1 MDNQQHDVGWPS
13 AAVAVAL
20 LATIAAIAVVAILR
34 YSVDDALKVWSALGT
49 LVGVVTGAFVTYFFT
64 RGAVQHARRAADTA
78 NTRAQHAETAFQR
91 VYGRLQGSEAW
102 SEVAS
107 DPAVMRMTQPGHGE
121 AK

>member
-121 AK
+121 AN

>member
-1 MDNQQHDVGWPS
+1 MNSGQQEVGWPS
-13 AAVAVAL
+13 AVVATAL
-20 LATIAAIAVVAILR
+20 LATIAAIAIAAIVR

-64 RGAVQHARRAADTA
+64 RGAVQHARRAAESA

-91 VYGRLQGSEAW
+91 VYGKLQGSEAW

-107 DPAVMRMTQPGHGE
+107 DPAVVRMVEPEHGTST
-121 AK
+121 